1 MFTIIETTLLQVDE
15 SIYCSTLDSLEPD
28 SDLTSPVGRLVLD
41 YEDTRDWPSLGLE
54 EADPVLVWLSLDF
67 VPNNCLAENNKGI
80 GSVISLER
88 EPWRRSLLNQLQTN
102 SKETEGERWAEY
114 QPAIQTSSWVKV
126 NTGGPTTVS
135 LQ

>member
-1 MFTIIETTLLQVDE
+1 MLTILEPTFVAG
-15 SIYCSTLDSLEPD
+15 YCSTLDSLEPD

-67 VPNNCLAENNKGI
+67 VPNNYLAENNKGI